1 MLRYL
6 SVRIF
11 SSAIVI
17 FGVVSIIFVLA
28 RLVGDP
34 VLLMVE
40 PGTTQQD
47 MAEMRT
53 ALGLDR
59 PILEQYASFV
69 VGAFQGDFG
78 DSVRQSTPAFDL
90 VMDRLPATL
99 LLTASALG
107 FAVVGALILG
117 ILSALYRDSIID
129 RLANALALFGQSIPN
144 FWLAMMLILFLSSS
158 MRLLPSAG
166 YGTVQHLIMPTL
178 ALGLFSLARLTRLV
192 RSELLETLSQDYVRT
207 ARAKGVGPVAIVVRH
222 ALGNVAIPMITVIAV
237 DFGALMG
244 GAVVTET
251 VFAWPGVGRLM
262 IQAIGQRDFPVIQ
275 AGAFVIATLVVVTS
289 LITDLAYALVN
300 PKIRYA

>member
-69 VGAFQGDFG
+69 VGAFHGDFG

-117 ILSALYRDSIID
+117 ILSALYRGSIID

-144 FWLAMMLILFLSSS
+144 FWLAMMLILFLSST

-222 ALGNVAIPMITVIAV
+222 ALGNVAIPMITLIAV

>member
-6 SVRIF
+6 TVRMI

-17 FGVVSIIFVLA
+17 VGAVSIIFVLA

-40 PGTTQQD
+40 PGTTQQE
-47 MAEMRT
+47 MTEMRS

-59 PILEQYASFV
+59 PIIEQYGRFV
-69 VGAFQGDFG
+69 LGAFQGEFG
-78 DSVRQSTPAFDL
+78 NSVRQPTSAFGL
-90 VMDRLPATL
+90 VLERLPATL
-99 LLTASALG
+99 LLTASALA
-107 FAVVGALILG
+107 FAVAGALLLG
-117 ILSALYRDSIID
+117 ILSALRQGSLAD

-144 FWLAMMLILFLSSS
+144 FWLAMMLILFLSSGL
-158 MRLLPSAG
+158 RLLPSAG
-166 YGTVQHLIMPTL
+166 YGTIQHLVMPTL

-192 RSELLETLSQDYVRT
+192 RSELLETLSQDYIRT
-207 ARAKGVGPVAIVVRH
+207 ARAKGVGPVAVIVRH
-222 ALGNVAIPMITVIAV
+222 ALGNVAIPMITVVAV

-275 AGAFVIATLVVVTS
+275 AGAFVIATLVVITS
-289 LITDLAYALVN
+289 LITDLAYALLN
-300 PKIRYA
+300 SKIRYA

>member
-6 SVRIF
+6 TIRIF
-11 SSAIVI
+11 SSTIVI
-17 FGVVSIIFVLA
+17 CGVVSIIFVLA

-40 PGTTQQD
+40 PGTTQED
-47 MAEMRT
+47 MAEMRA

-59 PILEQYASFV
+59 PVLEQYAGFM

-78 DSVRQSTPAFDL
+78 DSVRQSTSAFGL

-99 LLTASALG
+99 VLTASALG
-107 FAVVGALILG
+107 FALVVALLLG
-117 ILSALYRDSIID
+117 ILSALYRGSMID

-144 FWLAMMLILFLSSS
+144 FWLAMMLILFLSNSL
-158 MRLLPSAG
+158 RLLPSAG

-207 ARAKGVGPVAIVVRH
+207 ARAKGVGPAAIVVRH
-222 ALGNVAIPMITVIAV
+222 ALGNVAIPMITVLAV

-289 LITDLAYALVN
+289 LVTDLAYALVN

>member
-1 MLRYL
+1 
-6 SVRIF
+6 
-11 SSAIVI
+11 
-17 FGVVSIIFVLA
+17 
-28 RLVGDP
+28 
-34 VLLMVE
+34 
-40 PGTTQQD
+40 
-47 MAEMRT
+47 
-53 ALGLDR
+53 
-59 PILEQYASFV
+59 EQYASFV

-117 ILSALYRDSIID
+117 ILSALYRGSIID

-144 FWLAMMLILFLSSS
+144 FWLAMMLILFLSST
-158 MRLLPSAG
+158 MRLLPSAC

-244 GAVVTET
+244 GAVVTE
-251 VFAWPGVGRLM
+251 
-262 IQAIGQRDFPVIQ
+262 
-275 AGAFVIATLVVVTS
+275 
-289 LITDLAYALVN
+289 
-300 PKIRYA
+300 